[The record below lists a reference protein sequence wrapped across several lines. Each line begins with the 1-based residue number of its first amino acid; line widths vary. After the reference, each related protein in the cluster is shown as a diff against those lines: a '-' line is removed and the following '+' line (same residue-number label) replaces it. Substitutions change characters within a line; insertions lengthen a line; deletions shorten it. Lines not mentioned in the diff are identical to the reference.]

1 MEGAAPT
8 FSFIVLS
15 YQSGHYLRGCLES
28 LFALEGADYEVILAD
43 NGSSDGAPQAAV
55 RGFPALRFV
64 DNGQNLGYAGGNN
77 AAAKTARGRWLCFI
91 NPDVV
96 VHGHWLAAM
105 RSAISAFPD
114 TRIFTSLQIDPADPS
129 RLDGA
134 GDGMTVFGFPFRMG
148 YGQPRPRDLMVSE
161 VFSACGAAFVIE
173 RDLFEGLNG
182 FDERFFLYCEDADLG
197 YRARLRRE
205 RALLIPEAVVEHT
218 GSATLGARSDVALYH
233 GYRNRIWLYVKNTP
247 LAVIALTIVPHI
259 VFSLS
264 MALKDVWKGRGPIVM
279 RALRDA
285 FEGMGAVMRDRQY
298 VQTTRTLSAGALLRQ
313 LTWNPRVILRRGL
326 DLRRPK

>member
-1 MEGAAPT
+1 MTGDMPT

-15 YQSGHYLRGCLES
+15 YQSGHYLKPCLES
-28 LFALEGADYEVILAD
+28 LFALEGGDFEVILAD

-55 RGFPALRFV
+55 KAFPELRLV
-64 DNGQNLGYAGGNN
+64 SNGANLGYAGGNN
-77 AAAKTARGRWLCFI
+77 AAAKTARGQWLCFI

-96 VHGHWLAAM
+96 VHAQWLEAM
-105 RSAISAFPD
+105 RVAIAAYPQ
-114 TRIFTSLQIDPADPS
+114 THIFTSLQIDPQTPE

-134 GDGMTVFGFPFRMG
+134 GDGMTGFGFPFRMG
-148 YGQPRPRDLMVSE
+148 YGQPRPRNIEVSE
-161 VFSACGAAFVIE
+161 VFSPCGAAFVIA
-173 RDLFEGLNG
+173 RDLFAALNG

-205 RALLIPEAVVEHT
+205 PTLLIPEAVVEHT

-247 LAVIALTIVPHI
+247 SALIALTIVPHI

-264 MALKDVWKGRGPIVM
+264 VALKDVWKGRGPIVM

-285 FEGMGAVMRDRQY
+285 FKGMGAVMRDRQY
-298 VQTTRTLSAGALLRQ
+298 VQTTRTLSAGTLLRQ
-313 LTWNPRVILRRGL
+313 LTWNPRVIIRRGL